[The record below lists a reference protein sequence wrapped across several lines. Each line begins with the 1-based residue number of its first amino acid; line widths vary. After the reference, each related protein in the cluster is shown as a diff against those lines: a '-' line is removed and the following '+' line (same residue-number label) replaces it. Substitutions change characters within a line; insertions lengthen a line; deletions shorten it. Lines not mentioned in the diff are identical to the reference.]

1 MPVCEIDGHVYT
13 VGKRRLRYEDP
24 QPLPLSFG
32 SLDFSVASQNTF
44 GKKKLNITYKVMLSQ
59 FVTSRHLWQKAPG
72 RLRRP
77 LRSFCLDREKD
88 GGHFPAVLFHSF
100 FTQL

>member
-1 MPVCEIDGHVYT
+1 MTGCESAGHVF
-13 VGKRRLRYEDP
+13 KIAERRLRYEDP
-24 QPLPLSFG
+24 LMPPLRSG

-59 FVTSRHLWQKAPG
+59 FVTSRHLWRKAPG
-72 RLRRP
+72 CLRQP
-77 LRSFCLDREKD
+77 LRSFRLDREKD